1 MRGLAYA
8 GIRGLILALGV
19 FVAASMPATANGP
32 GESVVVE
39 IDRGTVSFD
48 VGTNIPAIRVH
59 GKSNAVTARAQVVSG
74 PDGMVLGQ
82 ITASVPPQ
90 SFKTGLALRDE
101 HMRKSIF
108 TTADGETP
116 DVRFVGERGECV
128 RTGSRHEASCTVNG
142 TLVIRDTPSPFT
154 IVLAVSDEKGGLRA
168 SGEAIVKLSAHGI
181 DQPSQLGVRT
191 ADEVKLKL
199 ELSARRPD
207 ADAAGDGRGER

>member
-1 MRGLAYA
+1 MRGVAYA
-8 GIRGLILALGV
+8 GIRLVLGV
-19 FVAASMPATANGP
+19 SLFVAASMSAIANGP
-32 GESVVVE
+32 GDAVVVE

-59 GKSNAVTARAQVVSG
+59 GKSNALTARAQFASG

-101 HMRKSIF
+101 HMRKYIF

-116 DVRFVGERGECV
+116 DVRFAGERAECSK
-128 RTGSRHEASCTVNG
+128 TGSKQQTTCTVNG
-142 TLVIRDTPSPFT
+142 TLVIRDTPRPFT
-154 IVLAVSDEKGGLRA
+154 IVLIVNDENGGFRA
-168 SGEAIVKLSAHGI
+168 SGDGIVKLSEYGI

-191 ADEVKLKL
+191 ADEVRLKL
-199 ELSARRPD
+199 ELNVRRSH
-207 ADAAGDGRGER
+207 AEAAANGRGER